1 MTEERGWIIE
11 TGEISAPDYASVD
24 MGLKMTDDPLKAIRF
39 ARDTDAT
46 AFALVY
52 LPGVETRISEL

>member
-11 TGEISAPDYASVD
+11 TGEIGAPDYAAVD

-39 ARDTDAT
+39 ARSDDAT
-46 AFALVY
+46 AFALAY
-52 LPGVETRISEL
+52 LPGVETRIGEL